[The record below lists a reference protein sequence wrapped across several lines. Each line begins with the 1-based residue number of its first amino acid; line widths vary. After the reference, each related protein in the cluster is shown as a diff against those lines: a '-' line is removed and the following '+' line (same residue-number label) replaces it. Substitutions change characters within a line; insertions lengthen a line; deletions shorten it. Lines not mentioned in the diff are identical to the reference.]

1 MLNATFWAIFKHC
14 VIVYLLPNFFEL
26 QNIFFHSWKNSAS
39 CSLQRIEVASKCKL
53 RRSRSTLDFTL
64 HIRIQSLKWWR
75 KRSRNDIDLRNK
87 STYAHFYFSPYT
99 NMLETLWLKLSQ
111 KSLISSKASEASL
124 AAQAKA
130 ASVRFFV
137 KIEMRHFWWFSPT
150 VARRP
155 WGC

>member
-99 NMLETLWLKLSQ
+99 NMLENTVVEILSK
-111 KSLISSKASEASL
+111 KSHFLQSERSELSAAGL
-124 AAQAKA
+124 APTTEGEFRENWNAT
-130 ASVRFFV
+130 
-137 KIEMRHFWWFSPT
+137 FS
-150 VARRP
+150 AIFIHC
-155 WGC
+155 G